1 MSHNFAYAFMNK
13 ERLQF
18 NILLQMYMDY
28 YIESQ
33 RRGRVRIYI
42 SWVGRGA
49 GCVFIWGYGGVGFTV
64 HILLFSLYI
73 NNCIDTFVS
82 DLNHNIKI
90 NMHSVQ

>member
-49 GCVFIWGYGGVGFTV
+49 GCVFIWGYGGVGCIFGYSHYILITV
-64 HILLFSLYI
+64 LIRSFRI
-73 NNCIDTFVS
+73 
-82 DLNHNIKI
+82 
-90 NMHSVQ
+90 